1 MSRYR
6 RAVREIE
13 DGLAGDDP
21 EALRRAL
28 EAAATLEIPPNA
40 RARLLE
46 AAERLRDSGDRSA
59 AAELIEP
66 IVAQDYPVR
75 ALLLPT
81 DRLPGVGAKT
91 AAALTRKE
99 IRSVEDLLLFLPRA
113 YEDRRVLV
121 PIESLEIGQSAC
133 FEGTVVRAGVVPL
146 RGRRSFFQATVSDS
160 TGAVNLKWFRGIKHF
175 EERIRPGVRL
185 LVSGDVR
192 RYRYARELTHPDV
205 DILADDAERESLPRI
220 VPRYSAV
227 EGLPPRTL
235 RRIVESAVEYAA
247 DLVDSYVPESSAA
260 SLVLPE
266 VGESIR
272 QVHRP
277 GSELDPG
284 ELQARRT
291 PYHTRLAAEE
301 LFLLQSGLALRR
313 DDSARRS
320 TRPLAPYSPVVDQA
334 FASLPF
340 ELTDDQRRAWDE
352 IASDLAAPHPMSRLL
367 LGDVGTGKT
376 AVAFLAAA
384 AAHGAGSLAAVI
396 APTEILARQHFETFQ
411 ALAEPVGMRTALL
424 TGSTPAAERR
434 SLVRLLRL
442 GELAI
447 VVGTHALLVESLELP
462 GLGLAVIDEQH
473 RFGVAQR
480 LELGRKGEAPH
491 MLVMT
496 ATPIPRTLALT
507 LYGDLDQSVLRERPP
522 GRAPVETRVLP
533 RSEGRKVLERVRRTV
548 GRGEQVYVVYP
559 LVEESEK
566 QDLLDATR
574 GFERLQRALPDA
586 HVALVHGRLDAAERT
601 RAMARFA
608 AGDVQVLVATTVI
621 EVGIDVPSATL
632 LVVQHAERFGLA
644 QLHQLRGRVGRGAQ
658 PGHAILI
665 AEPQTQDARQR
676 LAVLEASASG
686 FEIAEEDLR
695 IRGAGE
701 WLGTRQAGHLP
712 ELRLADLVRHGDL
725 LSGLR
730 EAALELVE
738 ADPGLARHP
747 ELREAV
753 DRRWGRRLEFGG
765 VA

>member
-6 RAVREIE
+6 RAMTEIKAN
-13 DGLAGDDP
+13 LSLGDRA
-21 EALRRAL
+21 ALGSAL
-28 EAAATLEIPPNA
+28 EAAAALEIPPNA
-40 RARLLE
+40 RARLSE
-46 AAERLRDSGDRSA
+46 AAAGLREAGDRGA
-59 AAELIEP
+59 AARLLEP
-66 IVAQDYPVR
+66 LLAEDYPVR
-75 ALLLPT
+75 ALRLTT
-81 DRLPGVGAKT
+81 DRLPGVGTKT
-91 AAALTRKE
+91 AAALARKE
-99 IRSVEDLLLFLPRA
+99 IRTVEDLLLFLPRA

-121 PIESLEIGQSAC
+121 PIESLEVGQSAC
-133 FEGTVVRAGVVPL
+133 FEGNVIRAGVVPL
-146 RGRRSFFQATVSDS
+146 RSGRSFFQATVSDA
-160 TGAVNLKWFRGIKHF
+160 TGAVNLKWFRGIRHF

-192 RYRYARELTHPDV
+192 RYRYSKELSHPDV
-205 DILADDAERESLPRI
+205 EVLADDALRESLPRI
-220 VPRYSAV
+220 IPRYSTV

-260 SLVLPE
+260 SLGLPE
-266 VGESIR
+266 VADSVR

-277 GSELDPG
+277 SSELDPG
-284 ELQARRT
+284 ELRARRT
-291 PYHTRLAAEE
+291 PFHARLAAEE
-301 LFLLQSGLALRR
+301 LFLLQAGLALRH
-313 DDSARRS
+313 DEAARRS
-320 TRPLAPYSPVVDQA
+320 TRALAPDTAAVERA
-334 FASLPF
+334 LASLPF
-340 ELTDDQRRAWDE
+340 ELTADQRRAWRE

-384 AAHGAGSLAAVI
+384 AAYGAGALAAVI
-396 APTEILARQHFETFQ
+396 APTEILAQQHFETFR

-434 SLVRLLRL
+434 SLARRLDL

-462 GLGLAVIDEQH
+462 RLGLAVIDEQH

-480 LELGRKGEAPH
+480 LELERKGDAPH
-491 MLVMT
+491 VLVMT

-522 GRAPVETRVLP
+522 GRAPVETRVVP
-533 RSEGRKVLERVRRTV
+533 RSEGRRVLERVRKTV
-548 GRGEQVYVVYP
+548 ARGEQVYVVYP

-586 HVALVHGRLDAAERT
+586 QVALVHGRLDAAERS
-601 RAMARFA
+601 RVMARFA
-608 AGDVQVLVATTVI
+608 VGDVQVLVATTVI

-644 QLHQLRGRVGRGAQ
+644 QLHQLRGRVGRGSR
-658 PGHAILI
+658 PGRAILI
-665 AEPQTQDARQR
+665 GEPQTQEARQR

-725 LSGLR
+725 LGGLR
-730 EAALELVE
+730 EAALEQVA

-747 ELREAV
+747 RRRDAIE
-753 DRRWGRRLEFGG
+753 RRWGRRLEFGA